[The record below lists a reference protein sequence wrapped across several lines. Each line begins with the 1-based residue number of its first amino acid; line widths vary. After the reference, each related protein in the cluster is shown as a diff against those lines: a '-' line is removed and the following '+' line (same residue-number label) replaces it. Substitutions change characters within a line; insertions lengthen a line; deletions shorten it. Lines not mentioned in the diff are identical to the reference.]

1 MKKILI
7 CLTPILMI
15 ILVFGCSKDHSA
27 PTFSVYKAASSPDS
41 VVATYDAKKDIVNV
55 TWSMSDTTGIID
67 YYVAVSDS
75 NVFDYGKEKKG
86 FFTNLAPLKPPYA
99 FTYQASTFVPK
110 SEYGDSLILYFN
122 VSAVYKN
129 EIFNGFIGPRA
140 VKPGLTYGDS
150 ALVYRK

>member
-1 MKKILI
+1 VKKILI
-7 CLTPILMI
+7 FVTPILMI
-15 ILVFGCSKDHSA
+15 ILAFGCSKDHSA
-27 PTFSVYKAASSPDS
+27 PTLSVYKAASSPDS
-41 VVATYDAKKDIVNV
+41 VIATYDAKKDIVNV

-67 YYVAVSDS
+67 YYIAVSDS
-75 NVFDYGKEKKG
+75 NVFDYGNEKKG
-86 FFTNLAPLKPPYA
+86 YFANLAPLKPPYA

-110 SEYGDSLILYFN
+110 SEYGDSLILYFT